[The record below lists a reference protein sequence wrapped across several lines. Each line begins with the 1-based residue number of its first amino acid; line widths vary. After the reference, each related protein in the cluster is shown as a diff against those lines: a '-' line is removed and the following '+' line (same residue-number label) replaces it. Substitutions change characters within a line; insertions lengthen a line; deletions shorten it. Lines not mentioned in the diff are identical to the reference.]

1 MCRKP
6 DSLVT
11 FYLLYFYIYGVLFS
25 CLLLLLLLFVVLK
38 DETTLKM

>member
-25 CLLLLLLLFVVLK
+25 YLLLLLFVVLK